1 MDGTSDGRDGR
12 QGTAPLTHAMR
23 SGLGRS
29 GTALGCALMLGLGL
43 GLGTGV
49 GDALDRAVAPA
60 AQAQGVP
67 TFDAGALTQLIAQLE
82 HMAKD
87 YAAQLEHLATLR
99 AQLETEI
106 GQLTNLE
113 GQLAA
118 MLEGTGLGDLLVSV
132 EELNRLRGVFE
143 DPLGD
148 FEAIARGDYTG
159 AFRGPQRGQAEGAL
173 RAALEPAGFDQPTM
187 EALSASPEP
196 ADNRIAE
203 AAGASGLLSVAAQ
216 QSHADA
222 GASLGRLQDMVGGID
237 ATPGLKEAVDLNTRI
252 TAELGIILTQI
263 WMLEAAQG
271 VSAGQLGVVDASTL
285 AAERK
290 FRRMTVEP

>member
-1 MDGTSDGRDGR
+1 M
-12 QGTAPLTHAMR
+12 
-23 SGLGRS
+23 
-29 GTALGCALMLGLGL
+29 
-43 GLGTGV
+43 
-49 GDALDRAVAPA
+49 
-60 AQAQGVP
+60 P
-67 TFDAGALTQLIAQLE
+67 TFDAGALTQLVATVEAMARDYTAQLE
-82 HMAKD
+82 
-87 YAAQLEHLATLR
+87 QLATLR
-99 AQLETEI
+99 SQLETEI

-118 MLEGTGLGDLLVSV
+118 MLEGTGLGELLVSV
-132 EELNRLRGVFE
+132 EELNRLKGVFE

-148 FEAIARGDYTG
+148 LKAIARGDYAG

-173 RAALEPAGFDQPTM
+173 RAALESAGFDQPTM
-187 EALSASPEP
+187 QALSASPEP

-222 GASLGRLQDMVGGID
+222 SESLGRLQGMVGGID
-237 ATPGLKEAVDLNTRI
+237 GTAGLKEAVDLNTRV

-271 VSAGQLGVVDASTL
+271 VSAGQFGVVDASTL

>member
-1 MDGTSDGRDGR
+1 MATRDVGGRA
-12 QGTAPLTHAMR
+12 TALGWAR
-23 SGLGRS
+23 GGLGRS
-29 GTALGCALMLGLGL
+29 GTAIGMALALGLGL
-43 GLGTGV
+43 GAGTELGGAV
-49 GDALDRAVAPA
+49 EGALAPPA
-60 AQAQGVP
+60 AAQGVP

-87 YAAQLEHLATLR
+87 YAAQLEQLATLR
-99 AQLETEI
+99 SQLETEL

-118 MLEGTGLGDLLVSV
+118 MLEGTGLGELLVSL
-132 EELNRLRGVFE
+132 EELNRLKGVFE

-148 FEAIARGDYTG
+148 LEAIARGDYAG
-159 AFRGPQRGQAEGAL
+159 AFRGPQRAQAEGAL

-187 EALSASPEP
+187 EGLAASPEP

-216 QSHADA
+216 RSHVEA
-222 GASLGRLQDMVGGID
+222 GESLGRLQGMVDGID
-237 ATPGLKEAVDLNTRI
+237 GTPGLKEAVDLNTRV

-263 WMLEAAQG
+263 WQLEAAQG